1 MTYTVIIDVLLGGL
15 LAATIFYTTRLYK
28 KMAEFKLFHQDLQV
42 LATQFSNA
50 TDTAQNAIAIL
61 KDTTVQ
67 AGGLLESHIRKAHTL
82 KEDLN
87 FMSDR
92 ALNATTA
99 LETSIAQ
106 ARQAKNDLAML
117 ATTITAAK
125 KATPAVANAIPET
138 EAVKPAKRSR
148 ASKAEAEFE
157 AEADAKA

>member
-1 MTYTVIIDVLLGGL
+1 
-15 LAATIFYTTRLYK
+15 
-28 KMAEFKLFHQDLQV
+28 V

-61 KDTTVQ
+61 KDTTEQ

-99 LETSIAQ
+99 LETSIAE
-106 ARQAKNDLAML
+106 ARQAKKDLAML
-117 ATTITAAK
+117 ATTIAAAK
-125 KATPAVANAIPET
+125 KAPPAVENSTLEI

-148 ASKAEAEFE
+148 ASKAEAELRAALGE
-157 AEADAKA
+157 PVLGKMGA